1 MNYAVIM
8 AGGTGKRLWPL
19 SRKKR
24 PKQVLRL
31 FGGHTLLYHCYHR
44 LVEIFDED
52 KIIVLTNASYVDIV
66 HENLPQLPKE
76 NIIAEPAVRDTA
88 SAIGLAATV
97 LSKRDTDATMAVL
110 SADHIIEP
118 TENLQAALKDGLNCI
133 NKNPQCLMVFGIEP
147 TTPSTQL
154 GYIKCVD
161 PVEAKSCINK
171 VYMVEAFKEKPDLK
185 TAKQYVK
192 AGDFFWNSGIFV
204 WKAKTILDYL
214 RKFLPESTEPLTKI
228 SDAWET
234 DNQQQ
239 QLNEWFPKLPKIS
252 IDFAVME
259 KASNVHAIKLDC
271 KWLDMGS
278 FNALAEIITSDEHD
292 NVVTAELYELI
303 DCKNTIVVTE
313 EHDHLIAAIG
323 VKDMVVA
330 HSKDAT
336 LICPADQTHRLKEL
350 LENIENK
357 TGEQFL

>member
-24 PKQVLRL
+24 PKQVLQL

-44 LVEIFDED
+44 LVEIFEKDN
-52 KIIVLTNASYVDIV
+52 ILVLTNASYVDIV
-66 HENLPQLPKE
+66 HENLPDLPKD

-88 SAIGLAATV
+88 SAIGLAAAV
-97 LSKRDTDATMAVL
+97 LSKRDPDATMAVL

-133 NKNPQCLMVFGIEP
+133 NKNPHCLMVFGIEP

-154 GYIKCVD
+154 GYIKCMD
-161 PVEAKSCINK
+161 PIETESCINK
-171 VYMVEAFKEKPDLK
+171 VYTVEAFKEKPNEN
-185 TAKQYVK
+185 TAIEYVN
-192 AGDFFWNSGIFV
+192 AGNFFWNSGIFI

-214 RKFLPESTEPLTKI
+214 EKFLPESTEPLEKI
-228 SDAWET
+228 LAAWDT
-234 DNQQQ
+234 DSQSKVLQ
-239 QLNEWFPKLPKIS
+239 EWFPKLPKIS

-259 KASNVHAIKLDC
+259 KAKDVHAIRLEC

-292 NVVTAELYELI
+292 NVITTELNELI

-313 EHDHLIAAIG
+313 EHKHLIAAIG
-323 VKDMVVA
+323 VKDMVIA
-330 HSKDAT
+330 HSPDAT

-350 LENIENK
+350 LEKIEK
-357 TGEQFL
+357 DTGDQYL